1 MALDV
6 RAYLKAA
13 PKRILHETFGQGE
26 YAFDV
31 TILGCT
37 RYEMEAMRSAATTK
51 ILDKTTRQ
59 FVDTPDLRKIREFL
73 ARKCLNGWSQLT
85 GRKLAYWANLE
96 PTGTAGKRQSRT
108 CDNALVE
115 FSPEAAIAVM
125 EASNQFENFVFTR
138 ATDLA
143 DVISVEDAAGKN
155 A

>member
-96 PTGTAGKRQSRT
+96 PTGTA
-108 CDNALVE
+108 DDDAIVE